1 VKDLKVGKY
10 LHHNVDWKSYTPT
23 PSTPLTPSF
32 ENREDP
38 AVHLFESNTTED
50 KVVILKRTGG

>member
-1 VKDLKVGKY
+1 VARY
-10 LHHNVDWKSYTPT
+10 LQHNVDWKSYTRITIDAPDT
-23 PSTPLTPSF
+23 IF

-50 KVVILKRTGG
+50 KVVILKRIGG

>member
-1 VKDLKVGKY
+1 LFP
-10 LHHNVDWKSYTPT
+10 HHNVDWKSYTPIT
-23 PSTPLTPSF
+23 IDDPDTIF
-32 ENREDP
+32 ENRE